1 MEKRRTKNR
10 LALLEAR
17 TDVGR
22 GIWYQYPVDE
32 ADAGDRSL
40 WGCSLCKAQL
50 CPKKNQSLLWFPTPC
65 LEISWTPLKHPT
77 KKEQKVSVC
86 GQNLIGDLFI
96 QDKSREMITPETESV
111 ETKAQVVE
119 T

>member
-1 MEKRRTKNR
+1 MKQMQETGHSGAALSVRRSS
-10 LALLEAR
+10 
-17 TDVGR
+17 V
-22 GIWYQYPVDE
+22 
-32 ADAGDRSL
+32 
-40 WGCSLCKAQL
+40 
-50 CPKKNQSLLWFPTPC
+50 PKKNQSLLWFPTPC